1 VDSSSPPAIQSG
13 AAITSEKGNSY
24 RASAPVRGFKELPPH
39 LTRVERLRLNER
51 TADSSRISDISRE
64 FPAGKRMGDL
74 FSPPEFPRRVSD
86 LTVNPPTPSSTAA
99 DAGSSLK
106 RYRMGRDFP
115 ATGRPQA
122 ITRNRPSFS
131 WNIPDIS
138 EEMETEAI
146 GETDHSIQLPSSH
159 RRMSGTIAPEAE
171 LRSPVTR
178 RNERLSASSRGLR
191 PPPSDGQPLELPRH
205 SPPRHPPSDPHSPG
219 SEREDPDRLP
229 LHLIRDRFYNEVP
242 RSPSRLSQPTEMSHR
257 SQHSILSR
265 RSHTMIER
273 ENSDLGSRERD
284 FSVTQAGD
292 EPPLDQFEGDLPPHR
307 GGPPDPGDSGGD
319 SGDSGGGR
327 RPGNRRLARPGGYGR
342 RLHSASSAGSSYRRE
357 AEVDRR
363 RIAQF
368 DNKLKP
374 EIVDEWDG
382 DPDTLVKWIES
393 VNILSER
400 SHLVYEQLGE
410 IVPTR
415 LRKRARQ
422 WFYGLTNIRRREVM
436 ASWGTLREAIR
447 LHFMNRAW
455 MDRQKR
461 RALEAHYRDKANP
474 REKPTDYLYRKVE
487 LLDTVMDFT
496 DSELIME
503 IMENAPAFW
512 AQIIDTQRMRNLED
526 LQDAIKYH
534 EERLEGGG
542 NSDSRLSEL
551 ERLVSTL
558 VNQQGYRKPLKRF
571 FKNDGAAQAQTTLVG
586 FHVSIKPPAFPK
598 DDKNVSPNGRTPES
612 KGARPCRH
620 CGSGKHWD
628 PECKYAKK
636 GNKKA
641 RVNHV
646 SLPSDYWKAQD
657 AYDDLYY
664 ASSSESEE
672 NGTSDEK
679 NTSSEGDN
687 AASDGEDFEN
697 PQA

>member
-1 VDSSSPPAIQSG
+1 MASSTTLETHDDQSMPSGPSFVTRNDGARALLIPSTPMHAAGSASDPLLTPGEETLPYPEPVSMELPDPPPLDPYQPYDILEAQPRQMFELGTDLENRRRALVTEARRQWNPASLGSQGNRPDRLILTADDSYWYTSVLKQVKAALRPLVRRSQQTNASVNGSDILVQVQTGDFAALDRSFETILASVNQDFQDEILRLTPLPKFVLADRLGRVPLSEFVQAAALYREDVESFLKTHLLAVQSSTELDQASRQRQRRRTSTGTSSQVDLSGVTHISGTSRLTGTSRVDSSSPPAIQSG

-86 LTVNPPTPSSTAA
+86 LTVDPPTPSSTAA

-219 SEREDPDRLP
+219 SEREDQDRLS

-242 RSPSRLSQPTEMSHR
+242 QSPSRLSQPTEMSHR

-284 FSVTQAGD
+284 FSVTQAGH
-292 EPPLDQFEGDLPPHR
+292 EPPSDQFEGDLPPHR

-319 SGDSGGGR
+319 SGDSGGG
-327 RPGNRRLARPGGYGR
+327 
-342 RLHSASSAGSSYRRE
+342 
-357 AEVDRR
+357 
-363 RIAQF
+363 
-368 DNKLKP
+368 
-374 EIVDEWDG
+374 
-382 DPDTLVKWIES
+382 
-393 VNILSER
+393 
-400 SHLVYEQLGE
+400 
-410 IVPTR
+410 
-415 LRKRARQ
+415 
-422 WFYGLTNIRRREVM
+422 
-436 ASWGTLREAIR
+436 
-447 LHFMNRAW
+447 
-455 MDRQKR
+455 
-461 RALEAHYRDKANP
+461 
-474 REKPTDYLYRKVE
+474 
-487 LLDTVMDFT
+487 
-496 DSELIME
+496 
-503 IMENAPAFW
+503 
-512 AQIIDTQRMRNLED
+512 
-526 LQDAIKYH
+526 
-534 EERLEGGG
+534 
-542 NSDSRLSEL
+542 
-551 ERLVSTL
+551 
-558 VNQQGYRKPLKRF
+558 
-571 FKNDGAAQAQTTLVG
+571 
-586 FHVSIKPPAFPK
+586 
-598 DDKNVSPNGRTPES
+598 
-612 KGARPCRH
+612 
-620 CGSGKHWD
+620 
-628 PECKYAKK
+628 
-636 GNKKA
+636 
-641 RVNHV
+641 
-646 SLPSDYWKAQD
+646 
-657 AYDDLYY
+657 
-664 ASSSESEE
+664 
-672 NGTSDEK
+672 
-679 NTSSEGDN
+679 
-687 AASDGEDFEN
+687 
-697 PQA
+697 